1 MKTIKIKSVTKNR
14 DIKPV
19 YDIQVEDTGNYI
31 LDGGVISHNSGF
43 IFASSIVVASQKLK
57 LKEDEDGKK
66 TSDVHGI
73 KSAIKIMKSRYGRAY
88 ETCKIHIRFDS
99 GLDRYSGLFD
109 YLLDLGVLEKVGN
122 KYKYVDND
130 GVEHTEFRKDYSA
143 DLFEKII
150 DEWDYDKYKLLSNSM
165 SLEEEREK
173 LGLDPVNNDD
183 K

>member
-43 IFASSIVVASQKLK
+43 VYASSIVVASQKLK
-57 LKEDEDGKK
+57 LKEDEDGNK

-73 KSAIKIMKSRYGRAY
+73 KTAVKIMKSRYGRAY
-88 ETCKIHIRFDS
+88 ETCKLHIRFDS

-109 YLLDLGVLEKVGN
+109 YIEQLGVIERIGN
-122 KYKYVDND
+122 KYKYVDKD
-130 GVEHTEFRKDYSA
+130 GVEHVEFKKNFGSDI
-143 DLFEKII
+143 LEKIV
-150 DEWDYDKYKLLSNSM
+150 DEWDYDKFKLLSNKM
-165 SLEEEREK
+165 SLDEEKKALGIETDEEK
-173 LGLDPVNNDD
+173 
-183 K
+183 